1 MSRILIWIVMGLV
14 VIPFAEEGQWWSH
27 FNVPQLDTVI
37 ESTLLHNGDL
47 AAMQERVKSA
57 EARADQSA
65 VVLYPSLT
73 ASVGVN
79 YFPKTTGGMPG
90 VVMNPVTQNFNL
102 GMVPEETQ
110 LYGTGQ
116 AGLSA
121 RYTIDAWGAG
131 FQSRRSAGYS
141 AKAITHDA
149 TSVALKMTSVVT
161 LTYFDF
167 LYSKSLLKI
176 IEEQIASSTEILEMT
191 RARYRSGEHS
201 LLPVLQQEQA
211 LASRKAQ
218 LPSAK
223 RGVFSAELHLK
234 TLSGIETIPKANNLP
249 FVQDLI
255 LISPNTIVEKR
266 PDIQAERLRIKA
278 HEHSHKAALL
288 GHLPKIELT
297 GMVGYDYTVEPK
309 TNSDQAWAVG
319 ANLTLPLFAGFA
331 TSSGHAVTKAELRAA
346 EQSLK
351 QKITATHSELTLQEA
366 TIITQQ
372 ETFDAWRNN
381 RDAAQK
387 AFNEA
392 KKQYTNG
399 LTTYLEVLNALN
411 ALAQAEINL
420 LNAHMMVLTAQVQYI
435 EMR

>member
-1 MSRILIWIVMGLV
+1 MSRTLIWIVMGLV
-14 VIPFAEEGQWWSH
+14 VIPFAAERQWWSH

-37 ESTLLHNGDL
+37 ESTLLYNGDL

-57 EARADQSA
+57 EARSDQSA
-65 VVLYPSLT
+65 AVLYPSLT

-90 VVMNPVTQNFNL
+90 VVIDPTQGFNP

-110 LYGTGQ
+110 LYGNGQ

-131 FQSRRSAGYS
+131 FQNRRSAGYS

-167 LYSKSLLKI
+167 LYRKSLLKI
-176 IEEQIASSTEILEMT
+176 IEEQIASSKEILEMT
-191 RARYRSGEHS
+191 RARYRLGEHS

-223 RGVFSAELHLK
+223 RGVLSAELQLK
-234 TLSGIETIPKANNLP
+234 TLSGIETVPQANNLP

-278 HEHSHKAALL
+278 HEHSHTAALL

-351 QKITATHSELTLQEA
+351 QKIVAMHSELTLQEA
-366 TIITQQ
+366 TIVTQQ
-372 ETFDAWRNN
+372 EAFEAWGNN

-411 ALAQAEINL
+411 ALTQAEINL